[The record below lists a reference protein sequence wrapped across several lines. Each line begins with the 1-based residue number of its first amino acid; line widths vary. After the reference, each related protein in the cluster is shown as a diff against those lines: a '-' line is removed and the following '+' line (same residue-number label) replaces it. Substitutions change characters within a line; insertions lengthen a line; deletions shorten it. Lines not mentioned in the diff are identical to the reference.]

1 MQVVKFI
8 FPLVIL
14 SIMYCSNKD
23 AVKTDKPTKGTRT
36 SARGE
41 VELSPAQLSKGLVEG
56 ISFIPYLSKTK
67 LLTINDILNKTKIK
81 VSLEIAYEY
90 AYDKKL
96 KEAKADGDTGQVFK
110 DMKVANEHF
119 QKLLKRYGLKNY
131 NQYVLTAIDSD
142 SEYMLYATIERKVNF
157 IKVFDK
163 EKGLKVLSLNPDDP
177 KYYEPYEKDTLD
189 NPLDTV
195 VDFGAVLKKDA
206 FTQKTQS
213 ILLTM
218 AANSVLEKKKSLG
231 YWSIEKRW
239 IKGDT
244 QAVLEESEASIDK
257 RIGIE

>member
-1 MQVVKFI
+1 MVNKILFFLLI
-8 FPLVIL
+8 LFIL
-14 SIMYCSNKD
+14 SCANKD
-23 AVKTDKPTKGTRT
+23 SVKNDKPAKGTRA

-67 LLTINDILNKTKIK
+67 LLTINDILNKAKIK
-81 VSLEIAYEY
+81 VSLEVAYEY

-96 KEAKADGDTGQVFK
+96 KEAKADGDTSQVFK
-110 DMKVANEHF
+110 DMKDATDHF
-119 QKLLKRYGLKNY
+119 QKILKRYGLKNY
-131 NQYVLTAIDSD
+131 SQYVLTAIDSD
-142 SEYMLYATIERKVNF
+142 SEYILYATVERKVNF

-163 EKGLKVLSLNPDDP
+163 EKGMKTLSLNPDDS

-189 NPLDTV
+189 NSLDAV

-218 AANSVLEKKKSLG
+218 AANSVLEKKKSPN
-231 YWSIEKRW
+231 YWTIEKRW
-239 IKGDT
+239 LKGET
-244 QAVLEESEASIDK
+244 QAVMEEREASIDK
-257 RIGIE
+257 RIGVE

>member
-1 MQVVKFI
+1 MILIKILLSFFI
-8 FPLVIL
+8 IL
-14 SIMYCSNKD
+14 SFSCANKD
-23 AVKTDKPTKGTRT
+23 AVKSDKSTKGTRA
-36 SARGE
+36 SARGT
-41 VELSPAQLSKGLVEG
+41 VELSPAQLSKGFVEG

-81 VSLEIAYEY
+81 VSLEVAYEY

-110 DMKVANEHF
+110 DMKVATEHF
-119 QKLLKRYGLKNY
+119 QKILKRYGLKNY
-131 NQYVLTAIDSD
+131 SQYVLTAIDSD
-142 SEYMLYATIERKVNF
+142 SEYMLYATVERKVNF

-163 EKGLKVLSLNPDDP
+163 EKAAKTLSLNPDDP

-218 AANSVLEKKKSLG
+218 AANSVLEKKKSPN
-231 YWSIEKRW
+231 YWAIEKRW
-239 IKGDT
+239 LKGDT
-244 QAVLEESEASIDK
+244 QAVMEESEASIDK
-257 RIGIE
+257 RIGVE

>member
-1 MQVVKFI
+1 MITNK
-8 FPLVIL
+8 IL
-14 SIMYCSNKD
+14 ISFLLIVLLSCASKD
-23 AVKTDKPTKGTRT
+23 AVKEDKPTKGTRA

-41 VELSPAQLSKGLVEG
+41 VELSPAQLSKGFVQG

-81 VSLEIAYEY
+81 VSLEVAYEY

-96 KEAKADGDTGQVFK
+96 KDAKADGDTGQVFK
-110 DMKVANEHF
+110 DMKEATEHF
-119 QKLLKRYGLKNY
+119 QKILKRYGLKNY
-131 NQYVLTAIDSD
+131 SQYVLTAIDSD
-142 SEYMLYATIERKVNF
+142 KDYILYATIERKVNF

-163 EKGLKVLSLNPDDP
+163 DKGKKVLSLNPDDP

-189 NPLDTV
+189 NPLDLI

-218 AANSVLEKKKSLG
+218 AANSVLEKKKSPN

-239 IKGDT
+239 LKGDT
-244 QAVLEESEASIDK
+244 QAVMEESEASIDK
-257 RIGIE
+257 RIGVE